1 MEVIVKDSYE
11 EASKLAAELVADVI
25 RRKPR
30 AVLGLATG
38 STPLS
43 TYKELIRLHKQEG
56 LDFSRVVTFNLDEY
70 VGLSHDHPQSYHYF
84 MWENFFKHININ
96 AKNVHIP
103 DGTAKDIPGYCRWY
117 EEQIVK
123 AGGLDLQLLGIGSNG
138 HIAFNE
144 PGSSLGSRTR
154 VKTLDDKTRQDN
166 ARFFRN
172 LDEVPKCAITM
183 GIGTI
188 MDARQLVLVANSAG
202 KADAIAKTC
211 EGPITAIVPAT
222 IVQLHPKA
230 MIVIDKPA
238 ASKLTRE
245 YPAEPRVL
253 VLA

>member
-1 MEVIVKDSYE
+1 MEVIIKESYE
-11 EASKLAAELVADVI
+11 DAAKLSAELIADLI

-30 AVLGLATG
+30 AIIGLATG
-38 STPLS
+38 STPLG
-43 TYKELIRLHKQEG
+43 TYKELIRLHKEEG
-56 LDFSRVVTFNLDEY
+56 LDFSRVITFNLDEY
-70 VGLSHDHPQSYHYF
+70 VGLTHDHPQSYHYF
-84 MWENFFKHININ
+84 MSENLFKHININ
-96 AKNVHIP
+96 SKNVHIP
-103 DGTAKDIPGYCRWY
+103 DGTAKDIPTFCRWY

-123 AGGLDLQLLGIGSNG
+123 SGGLDLQLLGIGGNG

-154 VKTLDDKTRQDN
+154 PKTLDERTRQDN

-172 LDEVPKCAITM
+172 LNEVPKYAITM

-188 MDARQLVLVANSAG
+188 MDARQLILLANGAG
-202 KADAIAKTC
+202 KAEAIAKTV
-211 EGPITAIVPAT
+211 EGPITAMVPAT

-230 MIVIDKPA
+230 TIIVDKA
-238 ASKLTRE
+238 AATKLTRE